1 MITEVETSVK
11 NIRFPHTIG
20 LSLIFFLFV
29 FGGRG
34 SLKSIDISQVEK
46 LDWVR
51 DKILVILAHPQNYPR
66 TTTAV

>member
-1 MITEVETSVK
+1 M
-11 NIRFPHTIG
+11 
-20 LSLIFFLFV
+20 
-29 FGGRG
+29 
-34 SLKSIDISQVEK
+34 KSIDISQVEK